1 MTEKERKA
9 KEWKEYDEQL
19 KLNTFIDQMFES
31 EEIELGEYTDDE
43 KIINKRLVELKEY
56 IINNLEF
63 GDERLKENI
72 LNCDNFFNILSHFDI
87 LKILD
92 NYTDP
97 AERIEEF
104 ASDYDYVRK
113 FFEDKDAFIILL
125 LYGLVDKDSQGNY
138 EINDNIVTGLAKEN
152 GFNIIDDDKKEEIE
166 QVISTIWE
174 DKSEIITPETLDDY
188 SKKRN
193 GIDFKYFVFCEEYIK
208 TGRITDVAKKL
219 NIGRRTCYDYLQ
231 KKEVQAYLKERQDEI
246 KEENTQLM
254 KQRYNECFDELFKMT
269 RESYPIMNTD
279 RIKAID
285 TFLKHYENIILKP
298 TDTKE

>member
-1 MTEKERKA
+1 MR
-9 KEWKEYDEQL
+9 
-19 KLNTFIDQMFES
+19 N
-31 EEIELGEYTDDE
+31 
-43 KIINKRLVELKEY
+43 
-56 IINNLEF
+56 
-63 GDERLKENI
+63 
-72 LNCDNFFNILSHFDI
+72 
-87 LKILD
+87 
-92 NYTDP
+92 
-97 AERIEEF
+97 
-104 ASDYDYVRK
+104 

-125 LYGLVDKDSQGNY
+125 LYGLVDKDSEGNY

-166 QVISTIWE
+166 QIISTIWE

-208 TGRITDVAKKL
+208 NGRITDVAKKL